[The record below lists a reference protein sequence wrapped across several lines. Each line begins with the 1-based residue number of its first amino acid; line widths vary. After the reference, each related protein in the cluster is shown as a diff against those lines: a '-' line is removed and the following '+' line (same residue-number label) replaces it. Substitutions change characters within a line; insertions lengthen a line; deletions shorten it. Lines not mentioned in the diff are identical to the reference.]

1 MGSVNFW
8 DTQDALTAN
17 PSELPPCK
25 KRILP
30 PDDVVSQAS
39 GNDGMDNTGFNFI
52 YFPDDLRPRI
62 AR

>member
-1 MGSVNFW
+1 MVSVNFW

-30 PDDVVSQAS
+30 PEAS